1 MAAYGAEPSST
12 HAAAQAGPLE
22 TPESAVS
29 GRPGSREL
37 GISLLMMLL
46 VHD

>member
-1 MAAYGAEPSST
+1 MAAYGADPSST

-29 GRPGSREL
+29 GGPASREL
-37 GISLLMMLL
+37 SISVLIMLL
-46 VHD
+46 VHN